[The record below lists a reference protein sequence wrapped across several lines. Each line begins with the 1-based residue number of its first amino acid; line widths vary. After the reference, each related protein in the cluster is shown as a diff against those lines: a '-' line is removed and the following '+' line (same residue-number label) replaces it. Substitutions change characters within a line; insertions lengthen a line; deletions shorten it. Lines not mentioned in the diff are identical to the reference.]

1 MDLVTGGTGF
11 VGTHVVR
18 ALLARGRAV
27 RCLVRPQ
34 SRRANLEGLSVE
46 IAEGDVTDPASL
58 ARAIGGVATLY
69 HCAADYRLWARDPG
83 ELHRANVEGTDNV
96 LKAAAAARRRAGR
109 LHELGRRAGADRRR
123 VARRRDDS
131 GVPRRQWSATT
142 RRASST
148 PSAWRNRG
156 RGAGFPVVIVNPST
170 PVGERDV
177 KPTPTGQM
185 IVDFLNRRL
194 PAYVDTGL
202 NLVDVRDVA
211 QGHLLAA
218 EKGRIGEK
226 YILGN
231 RDMTLKEILET
242 LARLTGLPAPRIR
255 LPHAVPL
262 AAAAAATWAAQLT
275 GRPPR
280 VSLESVRMSQHRMFF
295 DAGKAVRELGLPQTP
310 VEDALGRAVAWFR
323 ENGYVRR
330 PERRPLA
337 IVTALPEELQAI
349 GALARDGLAVG
360 ASGDGPQNAE
370 RGASALCDAVASGGP
385 HRRGGGGGTVPAA
398 LRGKPRRVAADRGR
412 RRRRRR
418 VPTRRSSRARSRRER
433 RRRRS

>member
-58 ARAIGGVATLY
+58 ARAMSGVATLY

-96 LKAAAAARRRAGR
+96 LKAAAAARVARVVYTSSVGALGLTADGTPADETTPVSRAEVVGNYKKSKFDAERVAESWAGR
-109 LHELGRRAGADRRR
+109 GL
-123 VARRRDDS
+123 
-131 GVPRRQWSATT
+131 
-142 RRASST
+142 
-148 PSAWRNRG
+148 
-156 RGAGFPVVIVNPST
+156 PVVVVNPST

-202 NLVDVRDVA
+202 NVVDVRDVA

-226 YILGN
+226 YILGH

-242 LARLTGLPAPRIR
+242 LARLTDLPAPRIR

-262 AAAAAATWAAQLT
+262 AAAAAATWAARFT

-280 VSLESVRMSQHRMFF
+280 VSLESVRMSKHRMFF

-323 ENGYVRR
+323 DNGYVR
-330 PERRPLA
+330 
-337 IVTALPEELQAI
+337 
-349 GALARDGLAVG
+349 
-360 ASGDGPQNAE
+360 
-370 RGASALCDAVASGGP
+370 
-385 HRRGGGGGTVPAA
+385 AA
-398 LRGKPRRVAADRGR
+398 
-412 RRRRRR
+412 
-418 VPTRRSSRARSRRER
+418 
-433 RRRRS
+433 